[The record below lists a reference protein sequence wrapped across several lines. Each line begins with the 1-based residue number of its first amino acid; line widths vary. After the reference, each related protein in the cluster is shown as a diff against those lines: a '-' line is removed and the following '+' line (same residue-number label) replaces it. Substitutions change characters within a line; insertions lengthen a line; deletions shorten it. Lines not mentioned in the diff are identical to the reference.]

1 MSVHLSTAYQE
12 LTCSALCVGL
22 VGLTGVW
29 LQDKVNASSKGIN
42 VLSAE
47 VQVRH
52 TKRSL
57 PQELGRMLVANY
69 ESDQKTIQSA
79 STSLASYQHELASLD
94 DTFPKHF

>member
-1 MSVHLSTAYQE
+1 MHFSTAYQE
-12 LTCSALCVGL
+12 LTCSALCVRL
-22 VGLTGVW
+22 VGPTGVW
-29 LQDKVNASSKGIN
+29 LQDKINASSKGIK

-47 VQVRH
+47 VQVRR

-57 PQELGRMLVANY
+57 SQELARMLVAYY

-79 STSLASYQHELASLD
+79 STSLASYQHELDSLD